1 MVSVIINLIV
11 IYLIQLFFFIDQH
24 LPPDHRSLN
33 YIRQLEAKVKELE
46 EEKNK
51 LSKKIIKDEKID
63 QKINN
68 WNAEGTFPV
77 SHLYYF

>member
-1 MVSVIINLIV
+1 M
-11 IYLIQLFFFIDQH
+11 YLIHKYTFIDQH
-24 LPPDHRSLN
+24 IPPDQRSLN

-51 LSKKIIKDEKID
+51 LSKRIIQEEKID

-68 WNAEGTFPV
+68 WNADGSFPA
-77 SHLYYF
+77 SHFC